1 MWVKGSTLPRDSRSK
16 VQEIPPL
23 PTTTARS
30 QSPTVEF
37 TGLPCSR
44 CPARRGNLCGSL
56 ADGDMHR
63 LYALATESR
72 FGAGDLL
79 LEQGKAATHLYS
91 IREGNGQ
98 VYRLTSDG
106 RRQILSFLFPGYFLG
121 LTSEDNYHYGAVA
134 LNDLAACRFDR
145 AAVEDLIRQFPAMD
159 RKLRFTLIRALDAS
173 LELVF
178 TLGRKDSVRRVASF
192 LWYMSY
198 RQRQL
203 NQPENPVHLP
213 MGRADIA
220 DFLGLTTET
229 VSRAFSELRRRGL
242 VETRGIHDVAVTD
255 LARLR
260 ELGEIEGDPA
270 PARHNDPDY
279 YPRKPRS

>member
-1 MWVKGSTLPRDSRSK
+1 M
-16 VQEIPPL
+16 PPL
-23 PTTTARS
+23 PTTTAR
-30 QSPTVEF
+30 PTPRTVDF
-37 TGLPCSR
+37 ASLPCSQ

-72 FGAGDLL
+72 FAPGDLL
-79 LEQGKAATHLYS
+79 LEQEEVATHLYS

-98 VYRLTSDG
+98 VYRLTADG

-121 LTSEDNYHYGAVA
+121 LTSEDNYHYGAMA
-134 LNDLAACRFDR
+134 LTGMLACRFDR
-145 AAVEDLIRQFPAMD
+145 AALEELIRQFPAMD
-159 RKLRFTLIRALDAS
+159 RKLRFTLVRALDAS

-178 TLGRKDSVRRVASF
+178 TLGRKDSLQRVASF

-242 VETRGIHDVAVTD
+242 IETRGSHDVAVTD
-255 LARLR
+255 LGRLR
-260 ELGEIEGDPA
+260 ELGEILGDPA
-270 PARHNDPDY
+270 PARHKDPDY
-279 YPRKPRS
+279 YPRKRRS